1 MSALGQMEDVVVE
14 PGLFTRLRP
23 FAGWFFVATL
33 FAMIAVRVLRCF

>member
-1 MSALGQMEDVVVE
+1 MSALGQIAGGVIE